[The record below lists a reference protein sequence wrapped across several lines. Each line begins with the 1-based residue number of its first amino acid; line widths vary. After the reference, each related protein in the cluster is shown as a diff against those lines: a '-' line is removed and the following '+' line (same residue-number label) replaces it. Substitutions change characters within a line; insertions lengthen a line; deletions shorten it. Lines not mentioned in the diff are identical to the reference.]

1 MNAHV
6 HIGFVDAVQFA
17 ILLIVVG
24 FFFRTVEAKFSETA
38 LGKALAYIY

>member
-6 HIGFVDAVQFA
+6 HVGFVDVVQFT
-17 ILLIVVG
+17 LMLIIAG
-24 FFFRTVEAKFSETA
+24 FFLRTIEAKFSDTA

>member
-6 HIGFVDAVQFA
+6 HIGFVDCVQFA
-17 ILLIVVG
+17 LMLIVVG
-24 FFFRTVEAKFSETA
+24 FIIRTAEAKFSDTA